1 MIAGT
6 RSARFLP
13 PLLAVALL
21 AVAPTAASAQ
31 ADFPNRP
38 IRIIVPLAP
47 GGTADTLPR
56 MVGEKL
62 TLKWGQP
69 VIVENKPGGALHLA
83 TEHVFRSA
91 PDGYTLLLAP
101 QGPIV
106 LSPNLYSKLGY
117 DPAAFTPI
125 TIMARLPYRFVANP
139 KVPVS
144 TIPELIAF
152 AKANPDKLNFGTP
165 AVGSAQHLAV
175 EWFKTLAGVRLTHV
189 PYRGAAPAMTDLLA
203 GHVELMCDNAANALH
218 HVKDG
223 KLRALAIGSPPR
235 IPELPDVPAMAEF
248 FPEFFAASWFGIVAP
263 PGTPPAIA
271 SKLSEAMAE
280 ALRMPD
286 AAKRLHGL
294 GATAVGS
301 TPDETR
307 LFLRQETER
316 WHKVIRNAGIKLQ

>member
-1 MIAGT
+1 MSRDT
-6 RSARFLP
+6 QARFLP
-13 PLLAVALL
+13 PLLAAALL
-21 AVAPTAASAQ
+21 AAAPAAASAQ

-106 LSPNLYSKLGY
+106 LSPNLYAKLGY
-117 DPAAFTPI
+117 DPAAFVPV
-125 TIMARLPYRFVANP
+125 TIMARLPYLFVVNP

-144 TIPELIAF
+144 TIPELIAY

-165 AVGSAQHLAV
+165 GVGTAQHLAI

-203 GHVELMCDNAANALH
+203 GHVAADVRQCGERPASH
-218 HVKDG
+218 QGRQAEGARDR
-223 KLRALAIGSPPR
+223 RAAAHPGASRCAGAWRNSSRSSSPRAGSASWRRRKRRRPSPPSCR
-235 IPELPDVPAMAEF
+235 RPWRRPCACPTWPSACTG
-248 FPEFFAASWFGIVAP
+248 SAP
-263 PGTPPAIA
+263 
-271 SKLSEAMAE
+271 
-280 ALRMPD
+280 R
-286 AAKRLHGL
+286 
-294 GATAVGS
+294 AVGS
-301 TPDETR
+301 TPDETTV
-307 LFLRQETER
+307 FLRQETER
-316 WHKVIRNAGIKLQ
+316 WRKVIRDAGIKLQ

>member
-13 PLLAVALL
+13 PLLAAALL
-21 AVAPTAASAQ
+21 AVAPAAASAQ

-69 VIVENKPGGALHLA
+69 VIIENKPGGALHLA

-117 DPAAFTPI
+117 DPAAFAPV
-125 TIMARLPYRFVANP
+125 TIMARLPYLFVVNP

-144 TIPELIAF
+144 TIPELIA
-152 AKANPDKLNFGTP
+152 LREGQS
-165 AVGSAQHLAV
+165 GQAQ
-175 EWFKTLAGVRLTHV
+175 FRDAGGR
-189 PYRGAAPAMTDLLA
+189 
-203 GHVELMCDNAANALH
+203 
-218 HVKDG
+218 
-223 KLRALAIGSPPR
+223 
-235 IPELPDVPAMAEF
+235 
-248 FPEFFAASWFGIVAP
+248 
-263 PGTPPAIA
+263 
-271 SKLSEAMAE
+271 
-280 ALRMPD
+280 
-286 AAKRLHGL
+286 
-294 GATAVGS
+294 
-301 TPDETR
+301 
-307 LFLRQETER
+307 
-316 WHKVIRNAGIKLQ
+316 